1 MEASPT
7 GLQRPLSRRLMPL
20 AYALVVMIGLILTLT
35 WGSLQVQV
43 TLAGFLNGES
53 LWSKAQKQAVIDL
66 EAYASTGNPEQLE
79 AFRRNAKIVAADR
92 WIRDTIESGHYRQNS
107 ELIPAFREGGVIP
120 SAVPGIIFMFRH
132 FAWAPY
138 MKQALA
144 VWRESDD
151 AITELDAIADELQQ
165 AYATGTVPLS
175 YSLKVRQRILAL
187 NNHIEPLAK
196 VFSLEVAEGAV
207 WIGSLLFGSV
217 VAIALIAT
225 LLWFITAKRILT
237 SVRGTEER
245 YRLLFDS
252 AADAIAMVD
261 ESTGRIM
268 DANQTMLAWTGR
280 QRTHLIGDRFVH
292 LFQHPVRNDPG
303 HAAINVLWTE
313 NDSSRP
319 VETQSN
325 LVTWGDRSIRQ
336 MIIRDISERVKME
349 QERLV
354 AAEALASIAEGV
366 IISDAQYRVTSV
378 NAAHELL
385 TGYSRGAILGRSW
398 VEMRTMPD
406 GTSIPSSVWERVA
419 AGDYWRGEV
428 KTLRA
433 DGTCYP
439 EQLSIS
445 AIRDEQG
452 DVQHYVAVF
461 TDVSSAKAN
470 ENRLEYLARHDPLT
484 GLVNRGEFERLCAQ
498 AIVEAER
505 DGTAVAVLFI
515 DLDAFKNVNDSY
527 SHAVGDRLLVAVASR
542 INGELDENALS
553 GRIGGDEFTVLIRGL
568 VTREH
573 VQVIADRLLAALAK
587 SISVDGKE
595 IVLTASIGVAAY
607 PLDGADPPS
616 LIANADAAMYA
627 AKTEERNAVRLY
639 TPVMHADSR
648 RRMQLATELRQG
660 LERDELRVVYQPSV
674 DLRHGRIVA
683 CEALVRW
690 QHPDRGLLMPAD
702 FISVA
707 EELGLIRV
715 VDEWVLAAACAQI
728 KAWDSSGMPAIRM
741 AVNISARWFGH
752 PGFLRSVTRT
762 LQENDIPPDRIVLEI
777 TESAMLRLGDGIER
791 TMQTLHKNG
800 VAVAIDDFGTG
811 YSSMAYLK
819 LPAVAYLKI
828 DRSFVIGLPGDSNDA
843 AIAKAILAM
852 AHSLGLATIAEGI
865 ETEEQHKFL
874 RLAGCG
880 EGQGFLYSF
889 PLEPQMVEELLRP
902 KVLALP
908 RGLSVVP
915 PKRSR

>member
-1 MEASPT
+1 METFPT

-20 AYALVVMIGLILTLT
+20 AYALVVMIGLILTFT
-35 WGSLQVQV
+35 WVSLQVQV

-53 LWSKAQKQAVIDL
+53 LWSKAQKQEIIDL
-66 EAYASTGNPEQLE
+66 DAYASTGNPEQLE
-79 AFRRNAKIVAADR
+79 AFRRNAKVLAADR
-92 WIRDTIESGHYRQNS
+92 WIRDTIDAGHYKNAD
-107 ELIPAFREGGVIP
+107 LTAAFREGGVIP

-132 FAWAPY
+132 FAWAPH

-144 VWRESDD
+144 AWRASDD
-151 AITELDAIADELQQ
+151 AIAELDVIANELQT
-165 AYATGTVPLS
+165 AYATGAVPLS
-175 YSLKVRQRILAL
+175 YSLRVRERILAL
-187 NNHIEPLAK
+187 NDHVEPLAK
-196 VFSLEVAEGAV
+196 VFSVEVAEGAV
-207 WIGSLLFGSV
+207 WVGSILYGGV
-217 VAIALIAT
+217 VTIALIAM
-225 LLWFITAKRILT
+225 LLWFTMAKRILT

-261 ESTGRIM
+261 ESTGYIV
-268 DANQTMLAWTGR
+268 DANQTMLDWTGR
-280 QRTHLIGDRFVH
+280 QRTDLLGDRFVH
-292 LFQHPVRNDPG
+292 LFQYPLRNDPG
-303 HAAINVLWTE
+303 HAAINVLLTE

-325 LVTWGDRSIRQ
+325 LVTWADRSIRQ
-336 MIIRDISERVKME
+336 TIIRDISERVKME

-354 AAEALASIAEGV
+354 AAEALASIAEAV

-385 TGYSRGAILGRSW
+385 TGYSRDAMLGRSW
-398 VEMRTMPD
+398 AAMRTMPD
-406 GTSIPSSVWERVA
+406 GSPIPSSVWERVA
-419 AGDYWRGEV
+419 KGDYWRGEV
-428 KTLRA
+428 ETVRA

-445 AIRDEQG
+445 AIRDEHG
-452 DVQHYVAVF
+452 DVLHYVAVF
-461 TDVSSAKAN
+461 TDVSSTKAN
-470 ENRLEYLARHDPLT
+470 ERRLEYLARHDPLT
-484 GLVNRGEFERLCAQ
+484 GLVNRGEFERLCAE
-498 AIVEAER
+498 AIVGAER

-527 SHAVGDRLLVAVASR
+527 SHAVGDRLLVAVAER
-542 INGELDENALS
+542 ISGELDEDVVS

-568 VTREH
+568 VTREQ
-573 VQVIADRLLAALAK
+573 VRVIADRLLAALAK
-587 SISVDGKE
+587 SLTVEGKE
-595 IVLTASIGVAAY
+595 IVLTASIGAAAY

-648 RRMQLATELRQG
+648 RRMQVATELRQG

-674 DLRHGRIVA
+674 DMKHGRIVA

-690 QHPDRGLLMPAD
+690 QHPDRGLLMPVE
-702 FISVA
+702 FIAVA
-707 EELGLIRV
+707 EELGLIRL

-728 KAWDSSGMPAIRM
+728 KAWDSSGMPPIRV
-741 AVNISARWFGH
+741 AVNVSARWFGH
-752 PGFLRSVTRT
+752 PGFVRSVTRT
-762 LQENDIPPDRIVLEI
+762 LQESGIPPDRIVLEI

-791 TMQTLHKNG
+791 TMETLQKNG

-828 DRSFVIGLPGDSNDA
+828 DRSFVIGLPQDSNDA
-843 AIAKAILAM
+843 AIVKAILAM
-852 AHSLGLATIAEGI
+852 AQSLALATVAEGI
-865 ETEEQHKFL
+865 ETEEQDKFL
-874 RLAGCG
+874 RLAGCN

-889 PLEPQMVEELLRP
+889 PLEPHMVEELLRP
-902 KVLALP
+902 KDLGLP